1 VPRPLESARLLIV
14 DDEPAN
20 VQLLERILKKGGYT
34 NIESVNDARRVLA
47 VFSNFQPDLVLL
59 DLLMPHMD
67 GFMVME
73 QLKRRFEPGTINPIL
88 VLTADARKET
98 REKALSSGAKDFLVK
113 PLDATEVLLRVR
125 NLVETRFLHQTVL
138 EQNRELEAR
147 VQARTRELEEA
158 YMDTVE
164 RLARAAGY
172 RDDATGRQ
180 TRRLGETAA
189 LLALALGLPEDQV
202 QLIRQAA
209 PLHDIGK
216 IGIPDKILLKPTR
229 LTPDE
234 YDTMRSH
241 TTIGVNLLSGSK
253 SPLMQLAEE
262 IALYH
267 HEHWDGTGYMSLQG
281 EDIPMSARIVA
292 VADAFESITSTRPF
306 RPAGSVEDAL
316 AEIEAQSGKQFD
328 PQVVGAFLRLYGARS
343 SSHSET
349 ADLSASSQ
357 MRPAWEG
364 GRGPVEERPTP
375 PRPPSRPDP
384 APGSRGPRGPSGPA
398 Y

>member
-1 VPRPLESARLLIV
+1 MARPLESARLLIV

-34 NIESVNDARRVLA
+34 NIESIGDSRRVLA
-47 VFSNFQPDLVLL
+47 LFSSFQPDLVLL

-67 GFMVME
+67 GFMVMD

-88 VLTADARKET
+88 VLTADARRET

-113 PLDATEVLLRVR
+113 PLDASEVLLRVK
-125 NLVETRFLHQTVL
+125 NLLETRFLHQTVL
-138 EQNRELEAR
+138 EQNRELEAS
-147 VQARTRELEEA
+147 VAARTRELEEA
-158 YMDTVE
+158 HMDTVE

-172 RDDATGRQ
+172 RDEATGGQR
-180 TRRLGETAA
+180 RRLGETAG
-189 LLALALGLPEDQV
+189 LLALALGMSEDQV
-202 QLIRQAA
+202 QLMKMAA

-229 LTPDE
+229 LTPEE
-234 YDTMRSH
+234 YDTMRNH

-267 HEHWDGTGYMSLQG
+267 HERWDGSGYMGLTG
-281 EDIPMSARIVA
+281 EDIPVSARIVA
-292 VADAFESITSTRPF
+292 VADTFESITSARPF
-306 RPAGSVEDAL
+306 RPAQSTEQAL
-316 AEIEAQSGKQFD
+316 AEIAAESGKQFD
-328 PQVVGAFLRLYGARS
+328 PQVVEAFLRLYGGRTHTEAV
-343 SSHSET
+343 EPELP
-349 ADLSASSQ
+349 AAPAPA
-357 MRPAWEG
+357 RPAWEASQ
-364 GRGPVEERPTP
+364 RSEEKPAAPRP
-375 PRPPSRPDP
+375 PRPDP
-384 APGSRGPRGPSGPA
+384 TPGRRGPTGPA

>member
-1 VPRPLESARLLIV
+1 VARPLESARLLIV

-47 VFSNFQPDLVLL
+47 LFSSFQPDLVLL

-88 VLTADARKET
+88 VLTADARRET
-98 REKALSSGAKDFLVK
+98 RERALSSGAKDFLVK
-113 PLDATEVLLRVR
+113 PLDASEVLLRVR

-147 VQARTRELEEA
+147 VQSRTRELEEA
-158 YMDTVE
+158 YTDTVE

-189 LLALALGLPEDQV
+189 LLALALGMPEDQV

-234 YDTMRSH
+234 YDTMRTH
-241 TTIGVNLLSGSK
+241 TTIGVSLLSGSR

-267 HEHWDGTGYMSLQG
+267 HERWDGTGYMSLQG
-281 EDIPMSARIVA
+281 EDIPVSARIVA
-292 VADAFESITSTRPF
+292 VADAFESITSSRPF

-316 AEIEAQSGKQFD
+316 AEIEAESGKQFD
-328 PQVVGAFLRLYGARS
+328 PTVVAAFLKLYGGRS
-343 SSHSET
+343 QVHEEAVEAPT
-349 ADLSASSQ
+349 APQA
-357 MRPAWEG
+357 RPAWES
-364 GRGPVEERPTP
+364 RGTAEERPAP

-384 APGSRGPRGPSGPA
+384 APGRPPRGPSGPA

>member
-1 VPRPLESARLLIV
+1 
-14 DDEPAN
+14 
-20 VQLLERILKKGGYT
+20 
-34 NIESVNDARRVLA
+34 
-47 VFSNFQPDLVLL
+47 
-59 DLLMPHMD
+59 
-67 GFMVME
+67 
-73 QLKRRFEPGTINPIL
+73 
-88 VLTADARKET
+88 
-98 REKALSSGAKDFLVK
+98 
-113 PLDATEVLLRVR
+113 LRVR

-147 VQARTRELEEA
+147 VQSRTRELEEA
-158 YMDTVE
+158 YTDTVE

-189 LLALALGLPEDQV
+189 LLALALGMPEDQV

-234 YDTMRSH
+234 YDTMRTH
-241 TTIGVNLLSGSK
+241 TTIGVSLLSGSR

-267 HEHWDGTGYMSLQG
+267 HERWDGTGYMSLQG
-281 EDIPMSARIVA
+281 EDIPVSARIVA
-292 VADAFESITSTRPF
+292 VADAFESITSSRPF

-316 AEIEAQSGKQFD
+316 AEIEAESGKQFD
-328 PQVVGAFLRLYGARS
+328 PTVVAAFLKLYGGRS
-343 SSHSET
+343 QVHEEAVEAPT
-349 ADLSASSQ
+349 APQA
-357 MRPAWEG
+357 RPAWES
-364 GRGPVEERPTP
+364 RGTAEERPAP

-384 APGSRGPRGPSGPA
+384 APGRPPRGPSGPA